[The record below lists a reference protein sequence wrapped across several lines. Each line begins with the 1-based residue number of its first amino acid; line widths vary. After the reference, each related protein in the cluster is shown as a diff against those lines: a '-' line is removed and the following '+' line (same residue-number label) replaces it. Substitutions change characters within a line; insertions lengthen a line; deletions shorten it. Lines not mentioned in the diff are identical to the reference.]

1 MRQAFRSED
10 GLRRTVLRVFGMLAL
25 VLGLASESSAFTP
38 QFLEITVTKA
48 ELSTD
53 GTNFTTI
60 PGAAKT
66 FTITNGNPGDA
77 LGDLLRDV
85 KGVTPANY
93 TKFRVSISCDVRV
106 QVRFDPGGGEICSL
120 EGGTFGACPAEGP
133 AKVTFTMPAGAGCVD
148 NVVAKTFD
156 ISLNLAA
163 GGSPVLTVSFDNG
176 MSQSGASVGPPP
188 SSLDVQ
194 Q

>member
-10 GLRRTVLRVFGMLAL
+10 GLRRTVLRVLGMLAL
-25 VLGLASESSAFTP
+25 VLGLASVSSAFTP
-38 QFLEITVTKA
+38 QFLQLKVTKA
-48 ELSTD
+48 QLSTD

-66 FTITNGNPGDA
+66 FTITDGDPGA
-77 LGDLLRDV
+77 VLGELLRDV
-85 KGVTPANY
+85 KVEPKNY
-93 TKFRVSISCDVRV
+93 TKFKVFISCNLTL

-120 EGGTFGACPAEGP
+120 AGGTFGACPAEGP
-133 AKVTFTMPAGAGCVD
+133 AKVTFTIPDCED
-148 NVVAKTFD
+148 NEVSKTFD
-156 ISLNLAA
+156 ISLDLTK
-163 GGSPVLTVSFDNG
+163 GGTPVLTISFDN
-176 MSQSGASVGPPP
+176 QAEQQGASVGPPP